1 MNWFRFYHTALDD
14 PKVQLLEPVLFKAW
28 VNLLCL
34 ASQSEPRG
42 SLPGTDAIAFR
53 LRTDADTAADIC
65 SKLEGYGLLDDDYA
79 RVVVHDWDAWQ
90 RNSDDVT
97 ARVTKHRQGKKQ
109 HETLHETGVKRDG
122 NVLEQNRAEQSRTE
136 QTAATVRE
144 KPPPSLYAETLN
156 GSLPRL
162 ESMFQ
167 GIDQLFTPAWL
178 AKELA
183 DAAAVIGPLSRE
195 QLGRGLDIAVKQI
208 ERQMAAK
215 TVRNPRP
222 FAHKLIVDYLT
233 EQRDEHHAA

>member
-1 MNWFRFYHTALDD
+1 
-14 PKVQLLEPVLFKAW
+14 LLEPTLFKAW
-28 VNLLCL
+28 VNLWCL
-34 ASQSEPRG
+34 ASQEEPRG
-42 SLPGTDAIAFR
+42 MLPDSAAIAFR
-53 LRTDADTAADIC
+53 LRVDLDTAEAWC
-65 SKLEGYGLLDDDYA
+65 MALEDQGLLDGDYGHLS
-79 RVVVHDWDAWQ
+79 VHDWDAWQ

-109 HETLHETGVKRDG
+109 PETLHETEVKRNG
-122 NVLEQNRAEQSRTE
+122 NVLEQSRADTEQIRTE
-136 QTAATVRE
+136 QTAATARE

-156 GSLPRL
+156 GALPKL
-162 ESMFQ
+162 ESMFHS
-167 GIDQLFTPAWL
+167 IDQLFTPAWL

-183 DAAAVIGPLSRE
+183 AAAAVIGPLSRE